1 MEYTITLTEAQEKAL
16 SYAVYDPK
24 EWIENA
30 VYNRCRIAIDE
41 IVGEEVERITSTGG
55 EISGTKEDIVLA
67 APIKSAKEREEELV
81 SERLAAQEAEQE
93 RQRQEAAAAQQ
104 EEERLVREAYENL

>member
-1 MEYTITLTEAQEKAL
+1 MEYTIILTEAQEKAL
-16 SYAVYDPK
+16 AHVAYDPQ

-41 IVGEEVERITSTGG
+41 IVAEEVERITSQGG

-67 APIKSAKEREEELV
+67 AQIKSAKEIQEELDTQL
-81 SERLAAQEAEQE
+81 SSNPTE
-93 RQRQEAAAAQQ
+93 
-104 EEERLVREAYENL
+104 

>member
-1 MEYTITLTEAQEKAL
+1 MKYTIILTEAQQKAL
-16 SYAVYDPK
+16 ECVAYDPQ

-41 IVGEEVERITSTGG
+41 IVAEEVERITSQGG

-67 APIKSAKEREEELV
+67 ASPCGLCATYCYFISLLDLDLV
-81 SERLAAQEAEQE
+81 GFR
-93 RQRQEAAAAQQ
+93 
-104 EEERLVREAYENL
+104 

>member
-1 MEYTITLTEAQEKAL
+1 MDYTITLTEAENKAME
-16 SYAVYDPK
+16 YIATDPK

-41 IVGEEVERITSTGG
+41 IVELEVERITSQGG

-67 APIKSAKEREEELV
+67 APIKSAR
-81 SERLAAQEAEQE
+81 E
-93 RQRQEAAAAQQ
+93 RQ
-104 EEERLVREAYENL
+104 EEFDSQNPLTPPP

>member
-1 MEYTITLTEAQEKAL
+1 MDYTITLTEAENKAME
-16 SYAVYDPK
+16 YIATDPK

-41 IVGEEVERITSTGG
+41 IVELEVERITSQGG

-67 APIKSAKEREEELV
+67 APIKSAR
-81 SERLAAQEAEQE
+81 E
-93 RQRQEAAAAQQ
+93 RQ
-104 EEERLVREAYENL
+104 EEFDSQDPLTPPP